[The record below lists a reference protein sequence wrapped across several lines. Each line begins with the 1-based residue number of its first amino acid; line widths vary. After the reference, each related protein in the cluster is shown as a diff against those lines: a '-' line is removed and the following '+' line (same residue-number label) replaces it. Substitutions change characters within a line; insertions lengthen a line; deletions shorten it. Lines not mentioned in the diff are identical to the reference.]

1 MSSPRPLAHPPDDVH
16 CSTTTIRHNSSSAPV
31 PRAINY
37 LASDPDLLPVA
48 APVLDALANLVLV
61 SIDMRTINMRIPRLQ
76 RNLDRISDLAFLR
89 QPSHQSPFAAMEAM
103 HTMFPIRA
111 WAV

>member
-1 MSSPRPLAHPPDDVH
+1 MPLAHPPDDVH
-16 CSTTTIRHNSSSAPV
+16 CSTTTITHNSSGAPF
-31 PRAINY
+31 PRGIHY

-76 RNLDRISDLAFLR
+76 RNLDRIPDLAFLR
-89 QPSHQSPFAAMEAM
+89 QPSHQSPFAAMEEM